1 MGTHLR
7 ALAAAVGLLAVLASV
22 SCRPDQGQTVEYHPD
37 YPFYETPDALYERA
51 DLVVTATVEST
62 DGAQEL
68 FGGGADEPI
77 VYTIFR
83 AMALDAYKGDI
94 DAGQVIQV
102 KLLGGDL
109 DGTTY
114 LGDQAT
120 FLEIDTT
127 YVLFL
132 ATFPDAPASLLNPE
146 QAQYAI
152 SATGELASLPD
163 NPIQLTIADLERL
176 AGAGSG

>member
-1 MGTHLR
+1 VGTHFR

-51 DLVVTATVEST
+51 DLVVAATVEST

-68 FGGGADEPI
+68 FGGGEDEPI

-120 FLEIDTT
+120 FLKIDTT

-132 ATFPDAPASLLNPE
+132 ATFPDAPASLLNPQ
-146 QAQYAI
+146 QAQYAV

-163 NPIQLTIADLERL
+163 NPIQLTTADLERL